1 MHYALLSSFLNFQQ
15 FVGQSKKNS
24 YQQFGGISISF
35 HPEMALFPMRPPEA
49 DSRGKQCIVHGA

>member
-15 FVGQSKKNS
+15 FIGQSKKNS

-35 HPEMALFPMRPPEA
+35 HPEMALFPMRGVLL
-49 DSRGKQCIVHGA
+49 GKQCIAHGA

>member
-35 HPEMALFPMRPPEA
+35 HPEMALFPMRGVLL
-49 DSRGKQCIVHGA
+49 GKQCIAHGA